1 MTHADLLREVKAR
14 IVRGDLKGALPPLEK
29 LLRLLKLDYDNGINR
44 VQSGRAFNSLL
55 QVRKDC
61 LAGKLGDSSY
71 AVLKIEKPRDVEP
84 APKPVDDD
92 FWSLKKDDDKVK
104 PAPNPTPDKD
114 ETPKK
119 DETPDKADTKEKD
132 TTPEEDI
139 LNGDVGAK
147 QATTFHWDSI
157 PTVTFDD
164 IAGLDECKAMVERK
178 VLLPLLHPE
187 MMEGYVNNGGGG
199 VCLYGPPGTG
209 KTMISAAIAN
219 RIGAKFCSITPS
231 DLLQQGLGNTEKAVK
246 ALFAEA
252 RSFPC
257 SLIYFDE
264 MDSIAP
270 KNTKSTAARQLR
282 SEFLAQ
288 LQGVSAYGK
297 QKGNILF
304 LICATNKPWDI
315 DSAFL
320 RPGRF
325 GTLIY
330 VGLPDDEARRYIIT
344 HRLDKIKEKGQV
356 AIKDD
361 IDIEDAVA
369 KTKGFN
375 CADVS
380 NLMNFIEETSVYRAF
395 KTNEKYI
402 DNEDFVL
409 ALRKVHS
416 TVQASDIEKLDEWRR
431 ENDAPLVDPAEEEE
445 VIPIVDLKENQDTED
460 HKDFEF
466 DDTPPALFEIAG
478 EGVIVSKY
486 VGKESEVVVPASH
499 KGKPVVGIGKQAFAQ
514 NQDVVSVTLPEGIRV
529 IDGFY
534 GCNNLKQ
541 VNVPSSTVLIC
552 SEAFAECPALEK
564 IALPAGL
571 AKIGDLAFYHC
582 AASLEL
588 DPVNKA
594 FKLDDA
600 GALLDCYG
608 RKLIRFPM
616 GSELESY
623 TVPSGVT
630 AIEPFAFAGC
640 KALKEIILPDSLSHI
655 GQRAFEGCA
664 FPSIHVP
671 TGVETIESEA
681 FVGEGY
687 TVICDVP
694 SKPDVW
700 AEDWMVGGEVVW
712 GGSSSDDF
720 FKDLPPLD

>member
-1 MTHADLLREVKAR
+1 MISNADLLRDAKSR
-14 IVRGDLKGALPPLEK
+14 IARGDLKGAVPSLEK
-29 LLRLLKLDYDNGINR
+29 LLRLLKMDYDNNINR
-44 VQSGRAFNSLL
+44 VQSGKAFNSLL
-55 QVRKDC
+55 QVRKEC
-61 LAGKLGDSSY
+61 LAGHLSDASY
-71 AVLKIEKPRDVEP
+71 ALLKLPVPKKAESEP
-84 APKPVDDD
+84 KQDDD
-92 FWSLKKDDDKVK
+92 FWTIKKDDSKAEDQI
-104 PAPNPTPDKD
+104 APTPD
-114 ETPKK
+114 PKK
-119 DETPDKADTKEKD
+119 EEDSHQPRKEEKE

-139 LNGDVGAK
+139 LNGDVGA
-147 QATTFHWDSI
+147 QQTTQFRWDSI

-288 LQGVSAYGK
+288 LQGVQAYGK
-297 QKGNILF
+297 QNGNILF

-330 VGLPDDEARRYIIT
+330 VGLPDDEARRYIVT
-344 HRLDKIKEKGQV
+344 HRLDKIREKGQV
-356 AIKDD
+356 DVRDD
-361 IDIEDAVA
+361 IDIDEVVT

-380 NLMNFIEETSVYRAF
+380 NLMNFVEETSVYRAF
-395 KTNEKYI
+395 KTKEKYI
-402 DNEDFVL
+402 DNEDFFL

-416 TVQASDIEKLDEWRR
+416 TVQASDIEKLDEWRK
-431 ENDAPLVDPAEEEE
+431 ENDAPLAGDEEEE
-445 VIPIVDLKENQDTED
+445 EIIPIADLANQEPSED
-460 HKDFEF
+460 DKDFEF
-466 DDTPPALFEIAG
+466 EDTSLAVLNIAG
-478 EGVIVSKY
+478 DG
-486 VGKESEVVVPASH
+486 VVVTKYRGTAAEVNVPSTH
-499 KGKPVVGIGKQAFAQ
+499 DGKPVVAIGPKAFVQ
-514 NQDVVSVTLPEGIRV
+514 NKDVVSVHLSEGIRLV
-529 IDGFY
+529 GGFY
-534 GCNNLKQ
+534 GCSSLKEINL
-541 VNVPSSTVLIC
+541 PSSVAVIAK
-552 SEAFAECPALEK
+552 EAFSQCLALEK
-564 IALPAGL
+564 LSLPAGL
-571 AKIGDLAFYHC
+571 KDIGELAFYMC
-582 AASLEL
+582 SAEISSESPLYRIDE
-588 DPVNKA
+588 
-594 FKLDDA
+594 A
-600 GALLDCYG
+600 GVLFD
-608 RKLIRFPM
+608 RHQSRLIRYPLL
-616 GSELESY
+616 SKAESY
-623 TVPSGVT
+623 AVPSSVNE
-630 AIEPFAFAGC
+630 IDPFAFAHC
-640 KALKEIILPDSLSHI
+640 DSLKEITLPEELSRI

-664 FPSIHVP
+664 FPTIRIPS
-671 TGVETIESEA
+671 GVEFIASEA
-681 FVGEGY
+681 FAHDGLTIV
-687 TVICDVP
+687 CDVP
-694 SKPDVW
+694 TKPDGW
-700 AEDWMVGGEVVW
+700 ADDWNVGAEVVW
-712 GGSSSDDF
+712 GGSASDDF